1 MIIME
6 VIMSTERINFV
17 RPEVSF
23 ADFYTENINDPE
35 IYRWLR
41 SNPQHYTKEQEIEW
55 IKSIQN
61 EPIYTMVSKE
71 TNELIGNCGFNSINE
86 NRGEIGIWISVSNQ
100 NQHYGREAI
109 ERLITFGF
117 AEMKMEEI
125 VLTVF
130 ENNVRAIRCYKSIG
144 FQTDWIE
151 ENVTDGIGTPT
162 NNVHMILKKEK

>member
-1 MIIME
+1 ME
-6 VIMSTERINFV
+6 VVMSTERINFV
-17 RPEVSF
+17 KPEESF
-23 ADFYTENINDPE
+23 AEFYAENINNPE

-41 SNPQHYTKEQEIEW
+41 SNPQHYTVEQEREW

-71 TNELIGNCGFNSINE
+71 TNEIIGNCGFNSVE
-86 NRGEIGIWISVSNQ
+86 GNRGEIGIWISVNNQ
-100 NQHYGREAI
+100 NKHYGREAI

-144 FQTDWIE
+144 FQTEWIE

-162 NNVHMILKKEK
+162 RNIHMSLKKK